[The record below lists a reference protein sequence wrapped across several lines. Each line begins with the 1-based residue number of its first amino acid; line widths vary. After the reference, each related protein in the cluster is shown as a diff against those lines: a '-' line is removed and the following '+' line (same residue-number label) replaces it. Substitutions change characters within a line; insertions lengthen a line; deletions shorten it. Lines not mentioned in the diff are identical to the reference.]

1 MQADALTGALVGERF
16 HDILFIRRG
25 VHDVVVRLRG
35 VPHRKAVVV
44 AGSDRHVLGS
54 GILESLDPLLGVVAG
69 GVEGGSRVGIFVL
82 VQMTLVKVP
91 LTLRIGGV
99 DAPMQE
105 YSEAVIDKLP
115 TCLKVLRGR
124 LIMVL

>member
-1 MQADALTGALVGERF
+1 M
-16 HDILFIRRG
+16 
-25 VHDVVVRLRG
+25 
-35 VPHRKAVVV
+35 V
-44 AGSDRHVLGS
+44 AGSDRHVLGA
-54 GILESLDPLLGVVAG
+54 GILESLDPLPGVVAG